1 MALTEVNMDLLVAL
15 IRHVVTKGAN
25 AGQHGASAVLV
36 FMPGLAEITD
46 LFGACMGDAEL
57 GDTDRY

>member
-1 MALTEVNMDLLVAL
+1 MDLLVAL

-46 LFGACMGDAEL
+46 LFDRPLTNSGGAHTCAC
-57 GDTDRY
+57 